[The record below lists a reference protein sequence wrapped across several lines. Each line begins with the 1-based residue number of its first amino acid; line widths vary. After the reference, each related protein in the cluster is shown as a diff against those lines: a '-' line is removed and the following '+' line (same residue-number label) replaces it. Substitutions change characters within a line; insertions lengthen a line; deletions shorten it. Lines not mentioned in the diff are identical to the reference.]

1 MFLELSKNATLL
13 QLHIKLLQRTI
24 DGLIWL
30 NNNVDQRKLLK
41 TNEDTIK
48 ESLQLAV
55 SSEDEPL

>member
-24 DGLIWL
+24 NRLIWL

-41 TNEDTIK
+41 TKEDTTLQG
-48 ESLQLAV
+48 SLR
-55 SSEDEPL
+55 